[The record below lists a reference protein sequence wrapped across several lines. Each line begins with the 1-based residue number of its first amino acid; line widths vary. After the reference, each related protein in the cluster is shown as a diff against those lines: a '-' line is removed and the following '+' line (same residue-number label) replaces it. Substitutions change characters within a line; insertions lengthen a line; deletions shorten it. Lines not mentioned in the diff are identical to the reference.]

1 VRTNA
6 PSPPRTRRGT
16 GRLFALPALIALV
29 ALAGCGSS
37 NSSTTTTKEAA
48 PATTPATTTSTTTGS
63 APASGSSA
71 VSLSANPSG
80 QLEYNTKTLSAKAG
94 KVTINMTNMAPL
106 EHDVAVESSSGQVL
120 GQTPT
125 FKGATKSLTL
135 ELKAGTYKFFCTVP
149 GHRQAGMEGTLTVQ

>member
-1 VRTNA
+1 MRTHA
-6 PSPPRTRRGT
+6 PRPAGPRRGT

-48 PATTPATTTSTTTGS
+48 PATTAATTTSTTTGS
-63 APASGSSA
+63 APASGSST
-71 VSLSANPSG
+71 VSLAANPSG

-106 EHDVAVESSSGQVL
+106 EHDVAVESSSGKVL

-125 FKGATKSLTL
+125 FSGGTKSLTL
-135 ELKAGTYKFFCTVP
+135 ELKPGTYKFFCTVP

>member
-1 VRTNA
+1 MRTNP
-6 PSPPRTRRGT
+6 PSPPRTHRGT

-125 FKGATKSLTL
+125 FKAARS
-135 ELKAGTYKFFCTVP
+135 
-149 GHRQAGMEGTLTVQ
+149 R